1 MKLHLHFWDIGP
13 KGRPKLLMAQFW
25 PNEVTPAP
33 HSVTFNSFKTDSN
46 ATACKG
52 KPDALCQLVLQGR
65 PIEGALAQSLYHLA
79 RKTDDAGNSNWLQI
93 LFGLERVSALPTSI
107 IEYTPDRCAL
117 GVDLAA
123 ATIECFLHFSP
134 TKVFEAYRRTQP
146 SRARGHSDSVVSV
159 GPKPLTP
166 EEMRRLGN
174 RMLGNLT
181 ITSLD
186 VQVMKNR
193 VGRWLDSKDPGVLP
207 LTSQDI
213 FQLQIET
220 SLEAHFYVFWIGS
233 SGRSIVPVFPW
244 LPSEDRRW
252 KDTSFA
258 ERDKPR
264 RTLVLAHDYASD
276 LPEARRQFRSIGA
289 AGAETLVVL
298 ANMCRLDAET
308 MQAHLGTVPA
318 HIKGPIA
325 CRKEDGCEVLEL
337 ETGLPAVAA
346 DFDMVPEPRDDAL
359 GRVAAWL
366 NRLPIWIDDAKAL
379 IVPSLGGE

>member
-13 KGRPKLLMAQFW
+13 KGRPKLLLAQFW
-25 PNEVTPAP
+25 PNAETSAP

-65 PIEGALAQSLYHLA
+65 AIEGALARSLYHLA
-79 RKTDDAGNSNWLQI
+79 RKTDDNGNSNWLQI
-93 LFGLERVSALPTSI
+93 LFGVGRVSALPASI

-117 GVDLAA
+117 GVDFSD

-134 TKVFEAYRRTQP
+134 TKIYEAYRRTQP
-146 SRARGHSDSVVSV
+146 SRSRAHSDSVTSIA
-159 GPKPLTP
+159 PRPLSP

-186 VQVMKNR
+186 IKVMKNR
-193 VGRWLDSKDPGVLP
+193 VGRWRDSQDLGVLP
-207 LTSQDI
+207 LTPQDI
-213 FQLQIET
+213 FQLRIES

-244 LPSEDRRW
+244 LPSEERRW

-264 RTLVLAHDYASD
+264 RTLVLAHDYASE
-276 LPEARRQFRSIGA
+276 LPEALGQFRSIGA
-289 AGAETLVVL
+289 GGAETLLVL
-298 ANMCRLDAET
+298 ANMCRLDSET
-308 MQAHLGTVPA
+308 MRAHLGAMPD
-318 HIKGPIA
+318 HISGPIA

-346 DFDMVPEPRDDAL
+346 DFDMVPEPGDDSL

-366 NRLPIWIDDAKAL
+366 NRLPLWVDDARAL
-379 IVPSLGGE
+379 VVPTLGDL